1 VTALAVFGKR
11 RKLLGH
17 KSITTTA
24 DIYTDWDIDQL
35 EETMRLVNEEGG
47 L

>member
-1 VTALAVFGKR
+1 VVVPLPTG
-11 RKLLGH
+11 
-17 KSITTTA
+17 

-35 EETMRLVNEEGG
+35 EETKWFVVGEDNVSDDG